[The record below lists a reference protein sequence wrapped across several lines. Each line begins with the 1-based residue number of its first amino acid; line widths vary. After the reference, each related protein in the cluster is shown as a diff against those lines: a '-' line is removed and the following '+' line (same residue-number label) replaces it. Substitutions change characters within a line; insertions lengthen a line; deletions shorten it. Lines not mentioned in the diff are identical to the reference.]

1 MADESVGGRGDEEVG
16 RAWRQGGRGGRGG
29 VEAGRAWRQGG
40 HGGREDVEAKLVAH
54 SSASCEA
61 LR

>member
-1 MADESVGGRGDEEVG
+1 MEAGG
-16 RAWRQGGRGGRGG
+16 AWRQGGRGGRGG
-29 VEAGRAWRQGG
+29 VEAM
-40 HGGREDVEAKLVAH
+40 LVAH